1 MKYRHTKKFALLGA
15 VVLAFVASHFS
26 YKLNSYYLQVVIFI
40 GINVTLAV
48 SLNLING
55 YTGQFSLGHAGFM
68 AIGAYVA
75 SYLSMEHSAGIFRLL
90 GGASPWS
97 IAIVFPLALI
107 AGGIGAAI
115 AGLVVGIQSLP
126 WASAKLFA
134 FSSKTP
140 MR

>member
-75 SYLSMEHSAGIFRLL
+75 SYLSMEHSAGLFRMT
-90 GGASPWS
+90 
-97 IAIVFPLALI
+97 
-107 AGGIGAAI
+107 AI
-115 AGLVVGIQSLP
+115 AL
-126 WASAKLFA
+126 
-134 FSSKTP
+134 SST
-140 MR
+140 